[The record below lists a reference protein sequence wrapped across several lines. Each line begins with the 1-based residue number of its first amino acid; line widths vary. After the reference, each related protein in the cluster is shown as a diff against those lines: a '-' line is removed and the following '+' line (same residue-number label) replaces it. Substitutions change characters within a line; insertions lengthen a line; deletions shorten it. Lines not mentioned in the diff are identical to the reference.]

1 MAFVTSVRH
10 RSPLANPAPQQWDTN
25 PNYASMK
32 AVVHNMAVTND
43 AAERGIKD
51 IQEFANCSKHGGI
64 RSQLIMVANDH
75 RVRIPAFKKNV
86 MEEEL

>member
-1 MAFVTSVRH
+1 
-10 RSPLANPAPQQWDTN
+10 
-25 PNYASMK
+25 MK

-51 IQEFANCSKHGGI
+51 IQEIAGGI

-86 MEEEL
+86 MEEELRLY